1 MLIPYYFSNQDFK
14 TCGMNYSMSTKESNF
29 LPKAPLKSIGIIIT
43 CKLMNTRLFD
53 MKKKT
58 EVKNNGSRSN
68 LTDISKSGDKTKEKF
83 QKHLDKPYISKNY
96 IGTDKLFDK
105 VALIT
110 GGDSGIGRAVAIHFA
125 REGAHVAIVYLQSD
139 EDAIETK
146 YLVENEGVK
155 CMLIRGDIRKPAF
168 CKNTIHKVYK
178 KFKNIDILVNNAGI
192 HEESPAINDIEPDQ
206 LQKTFAVNIFPLF
219 YFTQAALKYMKPG
232 GVIINTASVV
242 AYRGSDHL
250 LDYSASKGAVV
261 TFTRSLA
268 QNLAKKKIRVNGVA
282 PGPIWTPLVVHA
294 FDKSHLE
301 KFGKDTSLKRA
312 GYPQEVAPAYVWLA
326 SNESSYI
333 TGQMIHVNG
342 GEIIN
347 G

>member
-1 MLIPYYFSNQDFK
+1 
-14 TCGMNYSMSTKESNF
+14 
-29 LPKAPLKSIGIIIT
+29 
-43 CKLMNTRLFD
+43 
-53 MKKKT
+53 MKKQKS
-58 EVKNNGSRSN
+58 KSN
-68 LTDISKSGDKTKEKF
+68 LTDISKSGEKGKEKF

-96 IGTDKLFDK
+96 IGTDKLLDK

-110 GGDSGIGRAVAIHFA
+110 GGDSGIGRAIALHYA
-125 REGAHVAIVYLQSD
+125 REGANIAVVYLKSD
-139 EDAIETK
+139 EDAFETQN
-146 YLVENEGVK
+146 LVEHEGAK
-155 CMLIRGDIRKPAF
+155 CILLKGDISSVKF
-168 CKNTIHKVYK
+168 CKSAIHQTNK
-178 KFKNIDILVNNAGI
+178 KFGRIDILVNNAGM
-192 HEESPAINDIEPDQ
+192 HEDSPSIEEIEPEQ
-206 LQKTFAVNIFPLF
+206 IQKTFAVNTFPLF

-232 GVIINTASVV
+232 STIINTASVV

-268 QNLAKKKIRVNGVA
+268 QNLSKKKIRVNGVA

-294 FDKSHLE
+294 FTKSHLE
-301 KFGKDTSLKRA
+301 KFGKDTYLKRA